1 MTRFDQRSIRR
12 RLNRDVDR
20 PVLGNVVEG
29 VPEPLGESRQVRGAQ
44 GGRFRHGRPMHGDPE
59 LVSLKLQNE
68 IARCATIGS
77 QRLEREAT
85 SVRHRIN
92 NVAGLQCN

>member
-1 MTRFDQRSIRR
+1 
-12 RLNRDVDR
+12 
-20 PVLGNVVEG
+20 
-29 VPEPLGESRQVRGAQ
+29 
-44 GGRFRHGRPMHGDPE
+44 MHGDPE

-77 QRLEREAT
+77 QRLECEAT

-92 NVAGLQCN
+92 DVAGLQCN